1 MEDGE
6 MGKTLNHA
14 VINIDGN
21 KTCPRCGEK
30 GVTDRGICMA
40 CIAKELAA
48 GVGPKTLLQ
57 IQRQVEELFDTY
69 QEKISLAIKKNEN
82 KLTVAFNVELALSP
96 NNNVAVQTS
105 IGFVES
111 KIKDKSD
118 LAMVSEIQADMFEGD
133 K

>member
-1 MEDGE
+1 MAKLG
-6 MGKTLNHA
+6 HA
-14 VINIDGN
+14 VININLD
-21 KTCPRCGEK
+21 KPCPRCGTM
-30 GVTDRGICMA
+30 GVTERGICKA

>member
-1 MEDGE
+1 

-30 GVTDRGICMA
+30 GVTDRGICMG
-40 CIAKELAA
+40 CIAKDLVA
-48 GVGPKTLLQ
+48 GVGPKTLDQ
-57 IQRQVEELFDTY
+57 IQRQIEELFDTY
-69 QEKISLAIKKNEN
+69 RDKISLAIKKNEN

-118 LAMVSEIQADMFEGD
+118 LAMVSEIQADMFEAD
-133 K
+133 KC